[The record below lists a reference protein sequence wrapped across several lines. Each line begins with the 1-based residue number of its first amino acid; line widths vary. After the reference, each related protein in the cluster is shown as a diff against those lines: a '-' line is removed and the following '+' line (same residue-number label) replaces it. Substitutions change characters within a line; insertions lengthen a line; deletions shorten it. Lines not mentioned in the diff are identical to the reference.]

1 MTTGAP
7 KTDVTVLILSSAGA
21 NKVLVM
27 RSQNRQKTAP
37 PRKLAGIIKT
47 VLSMTES
54 SYSQSFCYGFMR
66 GFSTRFR
73 YSTVMLSEIVKNTQN
88 KLNKTIPH

>member
-47 VLSMTES
+47 GLAVLK
-54 SYSQSFCYGFMR
+54 
-66 GFSTRFR
+66 
-73 YSTVMLSEIVKNTQN
+73 MLFIR
-88 KLNKTIPH
+88 